1 MVDSFFVKIAVACV
15 AAFLFVRHVISLI
28 QRSRFAKARGCKP
41 PARLP
46 QTERIIGYKVFLA
59 MAADMKART
68 MLPTSLRLHREM
80 GNTFSL
86 VLLSQ
91 PAIATIEP
99 ENVKALLATQFH
111 DFGIGKRHRGLG
123 ALLGHGIFTSD
134 GTHWERSR
142 ALVRPSFARVHVA
155 DLETLESH
163 IQHLIA
169 KMPRDGSTIDLQPLF
184 YQLTLDSATEFLMGE
199 SVDILR
205 SPPGSEQQLF
215 GEAFDF
221 AQKELNLR
229 LRLGPFVWF
238 YRNRKFDTACVR
250 VHNFIDKFV
259 AKALEFRRQSQASG
273 KTNVEDEKQKGKYI
287 FMNELALA
295 TDDPIQIRSEIL
307 NILLAGRDTTA
318 GLLSNTFHVLARRPD
333 VWAKVKHEVDQLE
346 GKRPDYET
354 LRSMRY
360 LKHVLNES
368 LRLYPSVPQNI
379 RYANKDTTLPVGGG
393 PDGSAPIF
401 VAKGQIIAYN
411 LYSMHRR
418 KDIYG
423 EDADEYKPERWENLR
438 VGWGYLPFNG
448 GPRICV
454 GQQFALTEAG
464 YTLVRMVQ
472 EFERI
477 ESRDSKPW
485 LENLHLTLGSGNGV
499 HTSLFPRS

>member
-1 MVDSFFVKIAVACV
+1 MVDSSFVKIAVACLTV
-15 AAFLFVRHVISLI
+15 FLFLKKVISLI
-28 QRSRFAKARGCKP
+28 QRNRFAKAHGCEP

-46 QTERIIGYKVFLA
+46 QSERIIGYGIFA
-59 MAADMKART
+59 RMEADMKAHT
-68 MLPTSLRLHREM
+68 LLPTSLRLHREL

-86 VLLSQ
+86 VLPGQ
-91 PAIATIEP
+91 PAISTIEP
-99 ENVKALLATQFH
+99 ENVKAVLATQFH
-111 DFGIGKRHRGLG
+111 DFGIGKRHRGMG

-134 GTHWERSR
+134 GAHWERSR
-142 ALVRPSFARVHVA
+142 ALVRPSFARAHVA
-155 DLETLESH
+155 DLETFESH

-169 KMPRDGSTIDLQPLF
+169 KIPRDGSTIDLQPLF
-184 YQLTLDSATEFLMGE
+184 YQLTLDSATEFLLGE
-199 SVDILR
+199 SVDVLR
-205 SPPGSEQQLF
+205 SPVGSEQQLF
-215 GEAFDF
+215 GESFDF
-221 AQKELNLR
+221 AQTELNLR
-229 LRLGPFVWF
+229 LRLGPFVLL
-238 YRNRKFDTACVR
+238 YRNRKFDRACVL
-250 VHNFIDKFV
+250 VHNFIDRFV
-259 AKALEFRRQSQASG
+259 AKALEFRRESQASG
-273 KTNVEDEKQKGKYI
+273 KSDDEKKKGKYI

-333 VWAKVKHEVDQLE
+333 VWAKLKQEVDQLE

-354 LRSMRY
+354 LRGMRY

-379 RYANKDTTLPVGGG
+379 RFANKDTTLPVGGG
-393 PDGSAPIF
+393 HDGKAPIF
-401 VAKGQIIAYN
+401 VSKGQIISYN

-423 EDADEYKPERWENLR
+423 EDAEEYKPERWETLR
-438 VGWGYLPFNG
+438 AGWGYLPFNG

-464 YTLVRMVQ
+464 YTIVRLVQ

-477 ESRDSKPW
+477 ENRDPKPW
-485 LENLHLTLGSGNGV
+485 LENLHLTLGSANGV

>member
-1 MVDSFFVKIAVACV
+1 MVETSFVKIAAACLV
-15 AAFLFVRHVISLI
+15 VILFLKEVISLI
-28 QRSRFAKARGCKP
+28 QRRRFARARGCEP

-46 QTERIIGYKVFLA
+46 QSERIIGLGVFKA
-59 MAADMKART
+59 MAEDIKSHT
-68 MLPTSLRLHREM
+68 LLPTSLRMHREL

-91 PAIATIEP
+91 AATATIEP
-99 ENVKALLATQFH
+99 ENLKAILATQFH
-111 DFGIGKRHRGLG
+111 DFGIGKRHRGMG

-134 GTHWERSR
+134 GAHWERSR
-142 ALVRPSFARVHVA
+142 ALVRPSFAKAHVA
-155 DLETLESH
+155 DLKTFESH

-169 KMPRDGSTIDLQPLF
+169 KIPRDGSTIDLQPLF
-184 YQLTLDSATEFLMGE
+184 YQLTLDSATEFLLGE
-199 SVDILR
+199 SVDVLR
-205 SPPGSEQQLF
+205 SPAGSEQQLF

-221 AQKELNLR
+221 AQTELNLR
-229 LRLGPFVWF
+229 LRLGPFVLL
-238 YRNRKFDTACVR
+238 YRNKKFDRACLR
-250 VHNFIDKFV
+250 VHNFIDQFV
-259 AKALEFRRQSQASG
+259 AKALEFRRETLASG
-273 KTNVEDEKQKGKYI
+273 KANDEKQKGKYV

-295 TDDPIQIRSEIL
+295 TDDPVQIRSEIL

-333 VWAKVKHEVDQLE
+333 VWARLKHEVDQLE
-346 GKRPDYET
+346 GKLPDYET
-354 LRSMRY
+354 LRSMKY

-379 RYANKDTTLPVGGG
+379 RFANKDTTLPVGGG
-393 PDGSAPIF
+393 PDGKAPIF
-401 VAKGQIIAYN
+401 VAKGQIVAYN
-411 LYSMHRR
+411 LYAMHRR
-418 KDIYG
+418 KDLYG

-464 YTLVRMVQ
+464 YTLVRLVQ
-472 EFERI
+472 EFERV
-477 ESRDSKPW
+477 ESRDSRPW
-485 LENLHLTLGSGNGV
+485 LESLHLTLGSGNGV